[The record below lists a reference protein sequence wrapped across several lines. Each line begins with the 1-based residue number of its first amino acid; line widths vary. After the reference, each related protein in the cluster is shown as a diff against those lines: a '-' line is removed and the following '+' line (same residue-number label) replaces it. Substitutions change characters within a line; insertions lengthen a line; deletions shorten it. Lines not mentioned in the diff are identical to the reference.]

1 MKTDTGCD
9 LKKKLFNQQNTFR
22 PCSGIQTALVTIFA
36 HLCKFQTKNR
46 KRMINISRRNEN
58 KNVNAFSPSLC
69 REHNKETWTEVD
81 SFCHVFLHHIDIEI
95 TFLSSLYKN
104 YTLQEIKQEKEDK
117 KKDYG
122 RLLTT
127 HAAAGFSRF
136 LSEQ

>member
-58 KNVNAFSPSLC
+58 KNVSYNLA
-69 REHNKETWTEVD
+69 
-81 SFCHVFLHHIDIEI
+81 I
-95 TFLSSLYKN
+95 KN
-104 YTLQEIKQEKEDK
+104 LIIKWNRTQLT
-117 KKDYG
+117 
-122 RLLTT
+122 RLEWRL
-127 HAAAGFSRF
+127 R
-136 LSEQ
+136 